1 MEKKNLITKKYEEG
15 FLSRNEYLE
24 IMKREYPNSKI
35 GQSKTVGVFDG
46 SLLMIKLSLKQLS
59 LFFDKFYIIDLHQWI
74 DHLRSMKID
83 TLEESY
89 LYNKAELD
97 WLLENEIINEMIFPS
112 DEELQENIKVKSE
125 YNRLLEFYNS
135 KLFRQVTEHKNK
147 ESDDYNKKLVR
158 VLHHQ
163 SVFRARLQSAFI
175 NSMTFDDAY
184 PVIDN
189 VFDLGRY
196 LDGLPKAHVVNVS
209 ITKLPTPTPNTPW
222 EQIQDFRQD
231 SDSKEKYN
239 RIKKWIRKIA
249 KENLRTNEINEE
261 IEDLINDYEKY
272 MKIHK
277 IKTNHSI
284 LKSTV
289 ITTAEM
295 IENIVK
301 LKFGEAAKQ
310 VFSFENRKISLLEAE
325 MKAPGREIAYIIKAR
340 EEFKK

>member
-1 MEKKNLITKKYEEG
+1 MNKKDLISKKFDEG

-46 SLLMIKLSLKQLS
+46 SLLMIRLNLKQLS
-59 LFFDKFYIIDLHQWI
+59 LFFDKFYIIDLHNWV
-74 DHLRSMKID
+74 DNLKNKKID

-89 LYNKAELD
+89 LYNQAELN
-97 WLLENEIINEMIFPS
+97 WLLENEIINELAFPT
-112 DEELQENIKVKSE
+112 DEELQENENVQSE
-125 YNRLLEFYNS
+125 YNRLIEFYNS
-135 KLFRQVTEHKNK
+135 KLFKEVTEHKNK
-147 ESDDYNKKLVR
+147 DSDDYLNKYVR
-158 VLHHQ
+158 VIHHH

-196 LDGLPKAHVVNVS
+196 LDGLPKAHVINVS

-239 RIKKWIRKIA
+239 SLKKWIRKIA
-249 KENLRTNEINEE
+249 KENLKTNEINEE
-261 IEDLINDYEKY
+261 IEYLMNDYEKHI
-272 MKIHK
+272 KIHK
-277 IKTNHSI
+277 IKTNHSV

-289 ITTAEM
+289 ITSAEM
-295 IENIVK
+295 IENIMK
-301 LKFGEAAKQ
+301 LNFGEAAKKL
-310 VFSFENRKISLLEAE
+310 FSFENRKISLLEAE
-325 MKAPGREIAYIIKAR
+325 MKAPGREIAYIVKAK
-340 EEFKK
+340 EKFKK